1 MVFHMKTTL
10 VIDDKI
16 LVRLKEEAAKRET
29 TVSQLVES
37 ALRLMLDSSNKV
49 KKEVEPLP
57 TFDLEGSYVDISD
70 REQLYKT
77 MEE

>member
-1 MVFHMKTTL
+1 MKTTL